1 MSFPRVNVGDQEIS
15 YQRKGKGKP
24 LVCVHGIAGH
34 ERTFDG
40 LLPYFCPAFDVFQLA
55 WPGYGEAPLRGRY
68 YTIDDQVRWIEDF
81 RAHFGFEKMY
91 LMGNCIGANV
101 AMEYAY
107 KYPER
112 LDFLIINEPHAFMP
126 AYFYLLLYPV
136 VKEILWKSLFKT
148 RLGRSIIMRAFP
160 LEEVGEGSGY
170 TERRLKK
177 VPTQVM
183 EAYLRSMY
191 LYSRSTDLLKRPNIK
206 VPSLFPIPKETF
218 GQVAEFV
225 NRYGN
230 CFESLKLLRVKGAVH
245 NPVVEDAEAFAR
257 AVLPELGI
265 KGL

>member
-1 MSFPRVNVGDQEIS
+1 MPFPRVNVGDQEIS
-15 YQRKGKGKP
+15 FRQTGKGKP
-24 LVCVHGIAGH
+24 LICVHGIAGH
-34 ERTFDG
+34 ERTYDG
-40 LLPYFCPAFDVFQLA
+40 ILPFLSPFFEVFQLA

-68 YTIDDQVRWIEDF
+68 YTIDDQVRWIEGF
-81 RAHFGFEKMY
+81 RQHFGFRRIY

-101 AMEYAY
+101 VMEYAY

-136 VKEILWKSLFKT
+136 IKDVLWKFMFKT
-148 RLGRSIIMRAFP
+148 RLGRSILMRVFP
-160 LEEVGEGSGY
+160 LEDEEGTGY

-177 VPTQVM
+177 VPTRVM
-183 EAYLRSMY
+183 EAFLRSMY
-191 LYSRSTDLLKRPNIK
+191 LYERSTDLLKRPRVK

-225 NRYGN
+225 NRYGG
-230 CFESLKLLRVKGAVH
+230 CFENLKHLRVKGAVH
-245 NPVVEDAEAFAR
+245 NPVVEDAETFAR

-265 KGL
+265 KSL